1 MYINGMKKW
10 WKNLQKKTIY
20 GIINIREMR
29 GKIKG
34 EIMEKNIEKSKKTR
48 DINFIDNL
56 QKLYIKYKKMKISL
70 TKIGH

>member
-1 MYINGMKKW
+1 
-10 WKNLQKKTIY
+10 
-20 GIINIREMR
+20 
-29 GKIKG
+29 
-34 EIMEKNIEKSKKTR
+34 MEKNIEKSKKTR